1 MKLFISLDSPH
12 KWVILSSKG
21 QIKDS
26 GTVTELENYRIPKS
40 VEQVIGVARGETI
53 ACHSVR
59 IPGKR
64 KRHIESALP
73 YALEDRL
80 TEDVED
86 LHFKLL
92 SWQADDLAYAAV
104 VSRNQV
110 SNWVDGFRNY
120 GINLDAII
128 PEYLLLP
135 QQPKGGITIA
145 KTARETYSIRTGRYQ
160 GLSIDLD
167 GFWYWWQ
174 TRLTGSEPIYVNDAE
189 LARRLIQSGDESG
202 SDESLSGNG
211 KISHWSIGD
220 DFTQWFASADFLDNT
235 DSLSIL
241 DGSFLPT
248 HNKKGANLVKLA
260 AVISIVGLG
269 LYGGFHAFEYR
280 QLELQKKETG
290 LEIRSLFARHFPD
303 QPYLDRPRDQLT
315 SLINNARM
323 GKVKNTEF
331 QFYMNAVSKIIPRL
345 NAVIEEISF
354 RENEMIVLCTVQDL
368 SSLDTIM
375 QAFNEFGTINAVLMS
390 SGARE
395 GKITGRFRLNKQV

>member
-1 MKLFISLDSPH
+1 MKLFISLDAPH

-21 QIKDS
+21 QVKDS
-26 GTVTELENYRIPKS
+26 GVVTELENYRIPKS

-64 KRHIESALP
+64 RRHIESALP

-86 LHFKLL
+86 IHFKLL
-92 SWQADDLAYAAV
+92 SWQVDDLAYAAV
-104 VSRNQV
+104 VSRKQV
-110 SNWVDGFRNY
+110 LHWINGFRNFGVY
-120 GINLDAII
+120 LDAII
-128 PEYLLLP
+128 PDYLLLP

-160 GLSIDLD
+160 GLSLD
-167 GFWYWWQ
+167 NEGFGYWWQ
-174 TRLTGSEPIYVNDAE
+174 TQTTASGPIFVNDID
-189 LARRLIQSGDESG
+189 LARRLIQSGDEPVSDNKISG
-202 SDESLSGNG
+202 DG
-211 KISHWSIGD
+211 KISHWGIGD
-220 DFTQWFASADFLDNT
+220 DFTQWLANGDFLDNI

-241 DGSFLPT
+241 DGTFLPT

-260 AVISIVGLG
+260 VVISVVGLG
-269 LYGGFHAFEYR
+269 MYVGFHAFEYK
-280 QLELQKKETG
+280 QLESQKKETG

-303 QPYLDRPRDQLT
+303 EPYLDRPRDQLI
-315 SLINNARM
+315 SLINNART

-331 QFYMNAVSKIIPRL
+331 QFYMNAVSRIIPGL
-345 NAVIEEISF
+345 NAVIEEINF

-375 QAFNEFGTINAVLMS
+375 QAFNEYGTINAVLMS
-390 SGARE
+390 SGARD
-395 GKITGRFRLNKQV
+395 GKITGRFRLNKRV